1 MQHPPSADGGATLHL
16 LCGKIGAG
24 KSTLSQQLAA
34 KPRHVLISED
44 AWLATLHPGEIHSVA
59 DYLQRAATLRSVL
72 TDHLRTLL
80 RAGVSV
86 VLDFPFNTPATRGWA
101 REVFSPV
108 GAAHQ
113 LHFLDIADE
122 VCKAR
127 LRARNA
133 CGEHPFQAS
142 DEEFEQITRH
152 FVAPAAEEG
161 FMVMRYTEA
170 GSA

>member
-1 MQHPPSADGGATLHL
+1 MQHLSSTDEAPTLHL

-44 AWLATLHPGEIHSVA
+44 AWLATLHPGDIHSIA

-72 TDHLRTLL
+72 TDHLRALL
-80 RAGVSV
+80 RVGVSV
-86 VLDFPFNTPATRGWA
+86 VLDFPFNMPAARAWA
-101 REVFSPV
+101 REVFEPV
-108 GAAHQ
+108 DAAHR
-113 LHFLDIADE
+113 LHFLDVADE

-127 LRARNA
+127 LHARNA
-133 CGEHPFQAS
+133 RGEHPFQAN
-142 DEEFEQITRH
+142 DEAFDQITRH

-161 FMVMRYTEA
+161 FVVMRYTEA
-170 GSA
+170 GPV

>member
-1 MQHPPSADGGATLHL
+1 MQHLSSTDHTPTLHL

-34 KPRHVLISED
+34 RPRHVLISED
-44 AWLATLHPGEIHSVA
+44 AWLSALYPGEIHSIA
-59 DYLQRAATLRSVL
+59 DYLQRAATLRAVL
-72 TDHLRTLL
+72 TDHLRGLL
-80 RAGVSV
+80 QAGVSV
-86 VLDFPFNTPATRGWA
+86 VLDFPFNTPATRAWA
-101 REVFSPV
+101 RDLFEPA

-133 CGEHPFQAS
+133 RGEHPFQAS
-142 DEEFEQITRH
+142 DGEFEQITRH
-152 FVAPAAEEG
+152 FVPPAREEG
-161 FMVMRYTEA
+161 FVVIRHTA
-170 GSA
+170 

>member
-1 MQHPPSADGGATLHL
+1 MQYPSPAADGATLHL

-24 KSTLSQQLAA
+24 KSTLSRQLVAR
-34 KPRHVLISED
+34 PHHVLISED
-44 AWLATLHPGEIHSVA
+44 AWLAALHPGEIHSIA
-59 DYLQRAATLRSVL
+59 DYLQRAAALRSVL
-72 TDHLRTLL
+72 TDHLRALL
-80 RAGVSV
+80 QAGVSV
-86 VLDFPFNTPATRGWA
+86 ALDFPFNTPATRAWA

-113 LHFLDIADE
+113 LHFLDVADE

-133 CGEHPFQAS
+133 RGEHPFQAS

-152 FVAPAAEEG
+152 FVAPAGKKA
-161 FMVMRYTEA
+161 
-170 GSA
+170 SW

>member
-1 MQHPPSADGGATLHL
+1 MQHPSSADGGATLHL

-101 REVFSPV
+101 REVFSPAERGLGDV
-108 GAAHQ
+108 
-113 LHFLDIADE
+113 
-122 VCKAR
+122 KA
-127 LRARNA
+127 L
-133 CGEHPFQAS
+133 
-142 DEEFEQITRH
+142 
-152 FVAPAAEEG
+152 
-161 FMVMRYTEA
+161 
-170 GSA
+170 GSAADVFIFGDGHEVAQLAEVEHKTLRDSR

>member
-1 MQHPPSADGGATLHL
+1 MQPLSSTDEAPTLHL

-44 AWLATLHPGEIHSVA
+44 AWLATLHPGDIHSIS

-72 TDHLRTLL
+72 TDHLRALL
-80 RAGVSV
+80 CVGVSV
-86 VLDFPFNTPATRGWA
+86 VLDFPFNTPAARAWA
-101 REVFSPV
+101 REVFEPV
-108 GAAHQ
+108 GAAHR
-113 LHFLDIADE
+113 LHFLDVADE

-127 LRARNA
+127 LHARNA
-133 CGEHPFQAS
+133 LGEHPFQAN
-142 DEEFEQITRH
+142 DEAFEQITRH

-161 FMVMRYTEA
+161 FVVMRYTEA
-170 GSA
+170 GPV

>member
-1 MQHPPSADGGATLHL
+1 MQPLSSTDEAPTLHL

-44 AWLATLHPGEIHSVA
+44 AWLATLHPGDIHSIA

-72 TDHLRTLL
+72 TDHLRALL
-80 RAGVSV
+80 RVGVSM
-86 VLDFPFNTPATRGWA
+86 VLDFPFNTPAARAWA
-101 REVFSPV
+101 REVFEPV
-108 GAAHQ
+108 GAAHR
-113 LHFLDIADE
+113 LHFLDVADE

-127 LRARNA
+127 LHARNA
-133 CGEHPFQAS
+133 RGEHPFQAN
-142 DEEFEQITRH
+142 DEAFEQITRH

-161 FMVMRYTEA
+161 FVVMRYTEA
-170 GSA
+170 GPV